1 MKKHLKN
8 GVIAFLIIYVLMMI
22 WASLGMLF
30 DYEVPNS
37 PIAFTLQRHW
47 LPAWTIIS
55 LVFSF
60 MVMVLV
66 AISSL
71 LLAMLKR
78 VSS

>member
-47 LPAWTIIS
+47 LLAWTIIS

-78 VSS
+78 ASS